1 MAPRSILAPS
11 TSALPDTLLT
21 PSTSSSLPKL
31 LSKLSRQSILNVALE
46 WLRPQNQ
53 RACSPFL
60 EANLDDEAEETAY
73 APAEDLEELRTTYE
87 ELRNRKGSKGEVVDR
102 IIEGDWRHG
111 ISLRQLAMLDM
122 QHLLEHPASQ
132 KWTALKLAHI
142 TAGDDEPMK
151 KRQKT
156 EHDPIPELR
165 TSTFLRNLQNQISPL
180 VKAHYHV
187 HRPAESLQLPMTIL
201 RIYITDTPYRN
212 PRVSKATNVAFTE
225 SSKTIYVAFP
235 DSCPYVF
242 ISLNSSALSASKP
255 AVPSPLNVRVLKK
268 LVLDAIPKA
277 LSSRHNRYKLET
289 TSLSAKSLTSL
300 LNLRGNG
307 KTNDAQGTFSIFA
320 NGTIEESPLDPAA
333 VAPGCH
339 QDDQK
344 ENSHPLR
351 EESKNPYPT
360 PENTQPPN
368 SQLPASQKFLK
379 RRASVPSSVSEADN
393 VKRRK
398 AFASTRFGTS
408 ALDPVDGTGLD
419 RFEIRLEE
427 TVPSMST
434 TDSASSLLHTSHVAS
449 SRRRTSLL
457 DAYSPLPVPLAE
469 DRDRPAIRLT
479 FSGTHVFAGIR
490 ALVENGVVDGE
501 RMPRWLTGE
510 EGVSVGVVRAG
521 RMLGRR

>member
-1 MAPRSILAPS
+1 
-11 TSALPDTLLT
+11 
-21 PSTSSSLPKL
+21 
-31 LSKLSRQSILNVALE
+31 
-46 WLRPQNQ
+46 
-53 RACSPFL
+53 
-60 EANLDDEAEETAY
+60 
-73 APAEDLEELRTTYE
+73 
-87 ELRNRKGSKGEVVDR
+87 
-102 IIEGDWRHG
+102 
-111 ISLRQLAMLDM
+111 MLDM
-122 QHLLEHPASQ
+122 QHLLEHPTSQ

-142 TAGDDEPMK
+142 TAGDGEPMK

-156 EHDPIPELR
+156 EHDPNPEIH

-212 PRVSKATNVAFTE
+212 PRVSKATNVAFTD

-235 DSCPYVF
+235 DSCPYVY
-242 ISLNSSALSASKP
+242 ISLNSSALSGSKSSISSSSD
-255 AVPSPLNVRVLKK
+255 VQGLKK

-277 LSSRHNRYKLET
+277 LSSQHNRYKLET
-289 TSLSAKSLTSL
+289 TSLSAKSLTAL

-307 KTNDAQGTFSIFA
+307 KTNSAQGTFSIFA
-320 NGTIEESPLDPAA
+320 DGTIEESPLDSAA
-333 VAPGCH
+333 AAPLRP
-339 QDDQK
+339 QDDQ
-344 ENSHPLR
+344 ENSHSRR
-351 EESKNPYPT
+351 EENKNPYPT

-368 SQLPASQKFLK
+368 SQLPASQKSLK
-379 RRASVPSSVSEADN
+379 RRASISISVAEAAN
-393 VKRRK
+393 AKRRK
-398 AFASTRFGTS
+398 ELASTRFGTS

-427 TVPSMST
+427 AVHSMFT
-434 TDSASSLLHTSHVAS
+434 TDSVSSLLHTSHVVS
-449 SRRRTSLL
+449 FRRRTTLL
-457 DAYSPLPVPLAE
+457 DAYSPLPVPPTQ

-510 EGVSVGVVRAG
+510 EGVSVGVVREG
-521 RMLGRR
+521 RVLGRE